1 MELLKQVPL
10 SASTA
15 TRRVEVLAED
25 CFSNLLTDLKKAE
38 AGISLAIDS
47 SCDRTDMEQL
57 SVFARFFD
65 GKIFREELLCL
76 LPLPGRTTGEI
87 IFIELTLFFE
97 NNGLKLCRLLLT
109 GLRQWWDD
117 ARA

>member
-15 TRRVEVLAED
+15 TRRVKVLAED
-25 CFSNLLTDLKKAE
+25 SFSSLLIDLKKAE